1 MVDNIA
7 LYNPLHYVTT
17 SRSSSMKGVKYPL
30 TKNDEGGYFSTA
42 YDADLVRNNLRQL
55 LLTERG
61 ERVMQPDFGIR
72 LRTKLFEP
80 MDGVIMRE
88 LKEDIA
94 HAIAKYEPRI
104 NVKVINIAPDN
115 RYDQLGYQRIS
126 IKLSFSL
133 KDFPYKVETFDVIV

>member
-17 SRSSSMKGVKYPL
+17 SRSSSIKGLKYPL
-30 TKNDEGGYFSTA
+30 RKDDEGGYFSVA
-42 YDADLVRNNLRQL
+42 YDADCVRNNLRQL

-80 MDGVIMRE
+80 MDGIIMRE

-94 HAIAKYEPRI
+94 HAIATYETRI
-104 NVKVINIAPDN
+104 NVKNIEVIPDSA
-115 RYDQLGYQRIS
+115 YDQLGYQRIN

-133 KDFPYKVETFDVIV
+133 KDVPFKVETYDVIV